1 MEFEWCDYLGRVN
14 ISYSDPS
21 LEAEIYSNDFYDC
34 TPERMLLGLY
44 DFADGGSLFDYPVL
58 ANPETGEVSD
68 VLAGRAPEH
77 IVSAQLTPD
86 GDMVLGCQEDL
97 QSPISWHYLDLE
109 TGEMEDI
116 TDIVPA
122 PDGQLASIYCTPL
135 GGGVLAFYAAG
146 EYPEGTSNYVELVY
160 RTDINEGTLARIGR
174 EDDMDTDVYRGEN
187 CSRYVLM
194 LHNTDLSVADILTGE
209 VSPVM
214 ALPGH
219 FTVCY
224 SPDGTRA
231 LLMLYEGTTYSG
243 LKLVDFAARSV
254 SDIAP
259 PEDFALTDM
268 ESHAAPRVCWL
279 TDESFALDNGGYWD
293 LKAWVYTIVGDGD
306 VSVDPADYGIS
317 EAELTER
324 ASA

>member
-1 MEFEWCDYLGRVN
+1 
-14 ISYSDPS
+14 
-21 LEAEIYSNDFYDC
+21 
-34 TPERMLLGLY
+34 
-44 DFADGGSLFDYPVL
+44 
-58 ANPETGEVSD
+58 
-68 VLAGRAPEH
+68 
-77 IVSAQLTPD
+77 
-86 GDMVLGCQEDL
+86 
-97 QSPISWHYLDLE
+97 
-109 TGEMEDI
+109 
-116 TDIVPA
+116 
-122 PDGQLASIYCTPL
+122 
-135 GGGVLAFYAAG
+135 
-146 EYPEGTSNYVELVY
+146 
-160 RTDINEGTLARIGR
+160 
-174 EDDMDTDVYRGEN
+174 MDTDVYRGEN

-194 LHNTDLSVADILTGE
+194 LRNTGLSVADILTGE

-224 SPDGTRA
+224 GPDGTRA

-259 PEDFALTDM
+259 PEDFAITDM

-317 EAELTER
+317 EAELSGAPLPDFYAMPIEALGAYYLNSDGGPSEGAQEALYRRFVYDSEAVLSYLAALGGTPSPHFPDKSAAGQICR
-324 ASA
+324 AIAYFSAWMEDSALFDGMLENLTREYPDGAYGELIDSIAAYREEALSVAEGASTQST